1 MAKGN
6 KPGHRRFGNVRKLPS
21 GRYQA
26 SYLGPDGKRRY
37 ARETYERKG
46 DAERFLS
53 LTEAQM
59 IQGQWIDPERAKVKL
74 SVYAAKWIKERPG
87 LRPRTVELYERLL
100 RKHIE
105 PTLGGISVGD
115 ISTSTVREWR
125 ATLLDSGVSASVT
138 AKAYRLLRAV
148 LMTAA
153 EEDGMIP
160 RNPCRIKGAGDES
173 PEERPVLT
181 LAQVFE
187 LAELLG
193 RHPVGNIRKLES
205 GEYQLRYRLLD
216 GDTRTFPQLLDDR
229 RSAERVLWNLA
240 VEGYTAVEHDDRYRA
255 LVLLATFASLRW
267 GEAVALRRRDIDTK
281 AGTVTVRRQY
291 LELDSGNL
299 VIGPPKSRAGKR
311 TVTFPAGVVTLVRDH
326 LSEHVGDDPSA
337 LVFAGPNGGVL
348 RRGNFRRASRW
359 ALAVE
364 TLGLPN
370 LHFHDLRHTGNTLA
384 AQSGASL
391 RDLMDRMGHDSV
403 RAAMIYQHATSEAGR
418 AIADALNA
426 KIEAERDGGDDDE
439 DGGPTGVL
447 VPVA

>member
-1 MAKGN
+1 MAN
-6 KPGHRRFGNVRKLPS
+6 KDGHRRFGSVRKLPS

-37 ARETYERKG
+37 APETYERKG

-53 LTEAQM
+53 LVEAQM

-74 SVYAAKWIKERPG
+74 GVYAAKWIKERPG

-100 RKHIE
+100 RNLIGPH
-105 PTLGGISVGD
+105 LGGVSVGD
-115 ISTSTVREWR
+115 ITTSMVREWR
-125 ATLLDSGVSASVT
+125 TVLLDSGISASVT

-153 EEDGMIP
+153 EEDGMIA
-160 RNPCRIKGAGDES
+160 RNPCRIKGAGDET

-193 RHPVGNIRKLES
+193 RHPVGNIRKLAS
-205 GEYQLRYRLLD
+205 GGYQLRYRLLD
-216 GDTRTFPQLLDDR
+216 ADTRAFPQVLPDR
-229 RSAERVLWNLA
+229 QAAEQVLWNLA
-240 VEGYTAVEHDDRYRA
+240 VEGYAAVEHDDRYRA
-255 LVLLATFASLRW
+255 LVLLTTFASLRW
-267 GEAVALRRRDIDTK
+267 GEAVALRRLDIDT
-281 AGTVTVRRQY
+281 AACAVSVRRQY
-291 LELDSGNL
+291 LELDTGAL

-311 TVTFPAGVVTLVRDH
+311 TVSFPVGIVPLICEH
-326 LSEHVGDDPSA
+326 LNDYVGRDPSA

-364 TLGLPN
+364 TVGLPG

-403 RAAMIYQHATSEAGR
+403 RAAMIYQHSTSEAGR
-418 AIADALNA
+418 AIADALND
-426 KIEAERDGGDDDE
+426 KIKMERGGGDDED
-439 DGGPTGVL
+439 DGGLGGVL

>member
-1 MAKGN
+1 MAN
-6 KPGHRRFGNVRKLPS
+6 KDGHRRFGNVRKLPS

-26 SYLGPDGKRRY
+26 SYPGPDGRRRN
-37 ARETYERKG
+37 APKTFARKG
-46 DAERFLS
+46 DAERFLA

-74 SVYAAKWIKERPG
+74 GVYAAKWIKERPG

-100 RKHIE
+100 RKHIG
-105 PTLGGISVGD
+105 PTLGGVSVGD
-115 ISTSTVREWR
+115 ITTSMVREWR
-125 ATLLDSGVSASVT
+125 TGLLDSGVSASVT

-160 RNPCRIKGAGDES
+160 RNPCRIKGAGDEN

-193 RHPVGNIRKLES
+193 RRPQGNIRKLPS
-205 GEYQLRYRLLD
+205 GDYQLRYRLT
-216 GDTRTFPQLLDDR
+216 GGETRAYPHTLPDR
-229 RSAERVLWNLA
+229 QAAESVLWDLA
-240 VEGYTAVEHDDRYRA
+240 VEGRAAVQCDDRYRA

-267 GEAVALRRRDIDTK
+267 GEAVALRRRDVDTG
-281 AGTVTVRRQY
+281 AGAVTVRRQY
-291 LELDSGNL
+291 LELDSGDL
-299 VIGPPKSRAGKR
+299 VLGPPKSRAGKR
-311 TVTFPAGVVTLVRDH
+311 TVSVPAGVVPLITKH
-326 LSEHVGDDPSA
+326 LEQHVDSDPGA

-359 ALAVE
+359 ALAVA
-364 TLGLPN
+364 TVGIPG

-426 KIEAERDGGDDDE
+426 KISAERGDDD
-439 DGGPTGVL
+439 DGAAGAL